1 MPLLEV
7 DRLSVAV
14 QSDGLLQPVVREIS
28 FTLERGATLG
38 IVGESGCG
46 KSLTSLAIMGL
57 LAGTPVRITGGH
69 IRFDGRD
76 LLALEAR
83 ERRRLMGAAMAM
95 IFQEPMTSLNPVYRV
110 GDQIIEAIEQHRRC
124 SRRESRE
131 RARELLQQVRIP
143 DPAGK
148 LDFYPHQLSGGMRQR
163 VMIAIALASDPAL
176 LIADEPTTALDVTVQ
191 AQILDL
197 LLELQRDH
205 GMAILLISHDL
216 GVIAETCNRVAVMY
230 RGQIVERASSV
241 ALFAMPRHPY
251 TLGLMRSVPNPDV
264 DPDSNLVRDAR
275 NEPGRLDAI
284 PGRVPAIDERVD
296 GCAFHP
302 RCSMAEPVCRRDD
315 PAVHDRNGHESRCH
329 FADTL
334 S

>member
-1 MPLLEV
+1 MALLEV
-7 DRLSVAV
+7 DSLSVAV
-14 QSDGLLQPVVREIS
+14 LSGGGLQPVVREVS

-57 LAGTPVRITGGH
+57 LAGSPVRITGGS

-76 LLALEAR
+76 LPSLPAR
-83 ERRRLMGAAMAM
+83 ERRRLMGSAMAM

-110 GDQIIEAIEQHRRC
+110 GDQIVEAIRQHRRC
-124 SRRESRE
+124 TTREART
-131 RARELLQQVRIP
+131 RARALLERVRMP

-148 LDFYPHQLSGGMRQR
+148 LDVYPHQLSGGMRQR

-197 LLELQRDH
+197 LLALQRDH

-216 GVIAETCNRVAVMY
+216 GVIAETCDQVAVMY
-230 RGQIVERASSV
+230 RGRIVERAAAA
-241 ALFAMPRHPY
+241 ALFADTRHPY
-251 TLGLMRSVPNPDV
+251 TRGLMRSVP
-264 DPDSNLVRDAR
+264 DPDTDHD
-275 NEPGRLDAI
+275 RLDAV
-284 PGRVPAIDERVD
+284 PGRVPGIDERVD

-302 RCSMAEPVCRRDD
+302 RCAFAEDVCRREE
-315 PAVHDRNGHESRCH
+315 PFVHTSDGHESRCH
-329 FADTL
+329 FAETFR
-334 S
+334 